1 MRDFL
6 DKARD
11 IWALG
16 KVGDAKQDFERVFNA
31 VSALKVVHSN
41 SRLDLSNIET
51 LFAACEMAQTLRT
64 FPGLTE
70 GVEAEID
77 KILHSLKRL
86 IVRTLE
92 ISLPFRLI
100 KEDHSWDLQP
110 PVPYDRFAL
119 LVLQLIEKCRPRHDV
134 AVITFNYDTAAD
146 FALEWAGCSVVY
158 GLEGDPPIT
167 GAPRVPV
174 LKLHGSISWGVL
186 EENGT
191 KTVVPLRLGELLR
204 RANFLLRDAGPFHWT
219 VTGDLQNAGMMGV
232 PVLVPPT
239 WNKADSHRA
248 LEKVWSLAAHEL
260 SEAENIIVIGYSMP
274 ETDSFFRHLY
284 ALGTVGGTML
294 RRFWVFNPNR
304 SIERQFHDLLGPGAE
319 GRFEFNPG
327 GGTGTFSEA
336 INYLV
341 SVFPEDH

>member
-1 MRDFL
+1 MTRLPCHRCFLYVILTRRQGVFVGKTVFILGAGASKEGGAPVMRDFL

-92 ISLPFRLI
+92 ISLPFRLV

-110 PVPYDRFAL
+110 
-119 LVLQLIEKCRPRHDV
+119 
-134 AVITFNYDTAAD
+134 
-146 FALEWAGCSVVY
+146 
-158 GLEGDPPIT
+158 
-167 GAPRVPV
+167 
-174 LKLHGSISWGVL
+174 
-186 EENGT
+186 
-191 KTVVPLRLGELLR
+191 
-204 RANFLLRDAGPFHWT
+204 
-219 VTGDLQNAGMMGV
+219 
-232 PVLVPPT
+232 
-239 WNKADSHRA
+239 
-248 LEKVWSLAAHEL
+248 
-260 SEAENIIVIGYSMP
+260 
-274 ETDSFFRHLY
+274 
-284 ALGTVGGTML
+284 
-294 RRFWVFNPNR
+294 
-304 SIERQFHDLLGPGAE
+304 
-319 GRFEFNPG
+319 
-327 GGTGTFSEA
+327 
-336 INYLV
+336 
-341 SVFPEDH
+341 